1 MATKMYAVLVLL
13 NPLAPMH
20 EERLRVVWRNDRRG
34 FHSPS
39 DPPSS

>member
-20 EERLRVVWRNDRRG
+20 EVKTESGMAQRSAWLS
-34 FHSPS
+34 FTQ
-39 DPPSS
+39 